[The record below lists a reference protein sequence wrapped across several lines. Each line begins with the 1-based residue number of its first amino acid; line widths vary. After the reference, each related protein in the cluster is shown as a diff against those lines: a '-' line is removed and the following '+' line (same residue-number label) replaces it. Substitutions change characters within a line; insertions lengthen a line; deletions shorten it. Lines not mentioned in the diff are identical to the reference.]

1 MFQPL
6 VTHYMNRVDKLK
18 YLKAKRINEFSKG
31 KPYCDQK
38 DLSYADMFRKANNVN
53 QPIWNPEVG
62 FYDYEKEPDKRAIEK
77 SIERQRSP
85 SPPRNKNKDY
95 YREKNMDEAFE
106 RYEK

>member
-31 KPYCDQK
+31 KPYHDQK

-62 FYDYEKEPDKRAIEK
+62 FYDYEKEPDKRVIEK

-85 SPPRNKNKDY
+85 SPPRNRNKDY